1 VILEANRRRKI
12 LVSVDCVAFGGYL
25 ECGEAR
31 VVISSLGFAMPI
43 YEYKCNKCG
52 VFEAMQGI
60 KEPPLK
66 KCPTCKSKVERQMSR
81 GSFILKGS
89 GWYATDYAKKSTPS
103 TDSDSTSTTEKP
115 ATNGTTASTDSSSKP
130 ASDSKPAAESKSSS
144 SEPKPSKSKS
154 SSEKSLSAK
163 AAD

>member
-1 VILEANRRRKI
+1 
-12 LVSVDCVAFGGYL
+12 
-25 ECGEAR
+25 
-31 VVISSLGFAMPI
+31 MPI

-60 KEPPLK
+60 KEGPLK
-66 KCPTCKSKVERQMSR
+66 KCPTCNSKVERQMSR

-103 TDSDSTSTTEKP
+103 STDSDSTAAQATP
-115 ATNGTTASTDSSSKP
+115 ATNGSTASSSDSSAKSAGESKP
-130 ASDSKPAAESKSSS
+130 ASESKSSS
-144 SEPKPSKSKS
+144 SESKTSSRSKS
-154 SSEKSLSAK
+154 SSEKSVSAK

>member
-1 VILEANRRRKI
+1 
-12 LVSVDCVAFGGYL
+12 
-25 ECGEAR
+25 
-31 VVISSLGFAMPI
+31 MPI

-60 KEPPLK
+60 KEAPLK

-103 TDSDSTSTTEKP
+103 STDSDSSSTTEKS
-115 ATNGTTASTDSSSKP
+115 ATNGATASSSDSASKP
-130 ASDSKPAAESKSSS
+130 ASESKPATESKSSATESKTS
-144 SEPKPSKSKS
+144 SRSKS
-154 SSEKSLSAK
+154 SSEKSVAAK

>member
-1 VILEANRRRKI
+1 
-12 LVSVDCVAFGGYL
+12 
-25 ECGEAR
+25 
-31 VVISSLGFAMPI
+31 MPI

-60 KEPPLK
+60 KEPALK

-115 ATNGTTASTDSSSKP
+115 ATNGTTASSTDSSSKP
-130 ASDSKPAAESKSSS
+130 TTDSKPAAESKSSS
-144 SEPKPSKSKS
+144 SESKPSKSKS
-154 SSEKSLSAK
+154 SSEKSVSAK

>member
-1 VILEANRRRKI
+1 
-12 LVSVDCVAFGGYL
+12 
-25 ECGEAR
+25 
-31 VVISSLGFAMPI
+31 MPI

-60 KEPPLK
+60 KEAPLK

-89 GWYATDYAKKSTPS
+89 GWYATDYAKKSAPS
-103 TDSDSTSTTEKP
+103 GTDSDSASTTEKP
-115 ATNGTTASTDSSSKP
+115 STNGTTAASSDSS
-130 ASDSKPAAESKSSS
+130 SKPAAESKPATESKSSS
-144 SEPKPSKSKS
+144 TESKTSSRSKS
-154 SSEKSLSAK
+154 SSEKSVSAK

>member
-1 VILEANRRRKI
+1 
-12 LVSVDCVAFGGYL
+12 
-25 ECGEAR
+25 
-31 VVISSLGFAMPI
+31 MPI

-60 KEPPLK
+60 KEAPLK

-89 GWYATDYAKKSTPS
+89 GWYATDYAKKSAPS
-103 TDSDSTSTTEKP
+103 TDSDSASTTDKP
-115 ATNGTTASTDSSSKP
+115 ATNGTAASSGDSSSKP
-130 ASDSKPAAESKSSS
+130 ATESKPAAESKSSS
-144 SEPKPSKSKS
+144 TESKTSSRSKP
-154 SSEKSLSAK
+154 SSEKSVSAK

>member
-1 VILEANRRRKI
+1 
-12 LVSVDCVAFGGYL
+12 
-25 ECGEAR
+25 
-31 VVISSLGFAMPI
+31 MPI

-60 KEPPLK
+60 KEAPLR

-89 GWYATDYAKKSTPS
+89 GWYATDYAKKSAPSS
-103 TDSDSTSTTEKP
+103 TDSDSASTTEKP
-115 ATNGTTASTDSSSKP
+115 ATNGTAASSGDSSSKP
-130 ASDSKPAAESKSSS
+130 ATDSKPATESKSSS
-144 SEPKPSKSKS
+144 TESKTSSRSKS
-154 SSEKSLSAK
+154 SSEKSVSAK

>member
-1 VILEANRRRKI
+1 
-12 LVSVDCVAFGGYL
+12 
-25 ECGEAR
+25 
-31 VVISSLGFAMPI
+31 MPI

-60 KEPPLK
+60 KEAPLK

-89 GWYATDYAKKSTPS
+89 GWYATDYAKKAPSSTE
-103 TDSDSTSTTEKP
+103 SDSTAAPATP
-115 ATNGTTASTDSSSKP
+115 ATNGSTASSSESSSK
-130 ASDSKPAAESKSSS
+130 SDGASKPATESKTSTSESKKAESKSASRS
-144 SEPKPSKSKS
+144 NST
-154 SSEKSLSAK
+154 SEKSVSAK

>member
-1 VILEANRRRKI
+1 
-12 LVSVDCVAFGGYL
+12 
-25 ECGEAR
+25 
-31 VVISSLGFAMPI
+31 MPI

-60 KEPPLK
+60 KEPALK

-103 TDSDSTSTTEKP
+103 TTESDSTSTTEKP
-115 ATNGTTASTDSSSKP
+115 ATNGTTASSSDTSSKP
-130 ASDSKPAAESKSSS
+130 GTDSKPATESKSLSSSS
-144 SEPKPSKSKS
+144 SESK
-154 SSEKSLSAK
+154 
-163 AAD
+163 

>member
-1 VILEANRRRKI
+1 
-12 LVSVDCVAFGGYL
+12 
-25 ECGEAR
+25 
-31 VVISSLGFAMPI
+31 MPI

-115 ATNGTTASTDSSSKP
+115 ATNGTTASSSDSASKP
-130 ASDSKPAAESKSSS
+130 TADSKPVTESKSSS

>member
-1 VILEANRRRKI
+1 MVTYCVARRRF
-12 LVSVDCVAFGGYL
+12 S
-25 ECGEAR
+25 
-31 VVISSLGFAMPI
+31 ISSLGFAMPI

-60 KEPPLK
+60 KEAPLK

-103 TDSDSTSTTEKP
+103 STESDSAAP
-115 ATNGTTASTDSSSKP
+115 ATTPAANGGTASSSDTSSKA
-130 ASDSKPAAESKSSS
+130 ASESKPAAESKSSS
-144 SEPKPSKSKS
+144 SESKTSARSKS
-154 SSEKSLSAK
+154 SSEKSVAAK

>member
-1 VILEANRRRKI
+1 
-12 LVSVDCVAFGGYL
+12 
-25 ECGEAR
+25 
-31 VVISSLGFAMPI
+31 MPI

-60 KEPPLK
+60 NEAPLK
-66 KCPTCKSKVERQMSR
+66 KCPTCKSKVERQISR

-103 TDSDSTSTTEKP
+103 TADSDSASSP
-115 ATNGTTASTDSSSKP
+115 ATPAANGNAASSTDSSSKT
-130 ASDSKPAAESKSSS
+130 ASDQKPATESKSSS
-144 SEPKPSKSKS
+144 SESKTSSHSKS
-154 SSEKSLSAK
+154 SSEKSVSAK